1 MNYTNIPVITIL
13 CYLSGEIYKVVFK
26 KKEELYKLIPVLVT
40 LLGGVFGAMMHYVD
54 SSYLDV
60 ESIIS
65 ALEIG
70 LLSGSA
76 ATGMHQLIK
85 QLIKQN

>member
-1 MNYTNIPVITIL
+1 MNYTYIPLITVL
-13 CYLSGEIYKVVFK
+13 CYLCGEIYKVVFK
-26 KKEELYKLIPVLVT
+26 NQEELYKLIPVLVT
-40 LLGGVFGAMMHYVD
+40 LLGGVFGVMVYYIDAN
-54 SSYLDV
+54 YLEV

-76 ATGMHQLIK
+76 STGLH
-85 QLIKQN
+85 